1 MPILGLCLLQGYHN
15 KMLYME
21 VRICLHTSYL
31 KIHSMVKNH
40 EELADGVVVLESK
53 IQVRWPRIVMP
64 VSLTIVLP

>member
-1 MPILGLCLLQGYHN
+1 
-15 KMLYME
+15 ME

-31 KIHSMVKNH
+31 KIHSMVENH